1 MRKNIVVILAVGSSV
16 LALSTLWAQD
26 AKFAADS
33 SRDSRSFAEALAE
46 AKRLGETEE
55 GKAYDDEFGKAA
67 GPRLSD
73 AVSECT
79 KNLGPR
85 VNFEVVFVFA
95 ADGHVEQVL
104 TPSDKPAAQCF
115 GDKLRDLQLPPPP
128 HAGWPLQFTIN
139 ISPENAPRILA
150 SNLKLMEG
158 GTWEVDATISRA
170 FKFRVHGLLSG
181 KDFDLTVEPE
191 DRNAFRQ
198 IAINDQ
204 VWASFDGS
212 KTWKLED
219 AKGHALAQRFYA
231 FVHNPLRT
239 EATVPALE
247 VVKQETRDGE
257 TWMQL
262 RPKVS
267 DQKKVDPIEYWIAI
281 SQDPK
286 RNGVRR
292 YEGPVTEP
300 GHENEPLHCVAT
312 YQPAND
318 KTIQPPANTDAL
330 SQQDSTPSASPDANF
345 ATDNLKY
352 SRDFYSKVHFVAIA
366 NLDFGAAGTAQFKYD
381 RYPNGGPERIQTGDG
396 EFARKDGKTWL
407 KSNDWG
413 ETGKQVD
420 AQTAKRLNN
429 WVGLINARLN
439 GEPAS
444 KDPSEGATVMKFIGK
459 EDQGEREEFV
469 FEESK
474 EKPKAESYPHI
485 SFGRFKNAQDQQVLL
500 SEFSGPMQLGARGAK
515 VKISFSHLIAVQIKD
530 ETNAAESPPPAAV
543 NGSSPDTSGQSA
555 AAGQAASS
563 AAPVSDESDGHL
575 VNRGIEKGKKGD
587 LDGAIADFDRAIK
600 LNPKDDAPYYNRAQA
615 KRLKKDAAGAIADYT
630 RAIELGSTNPAAY
643 NNRGNARAENNDQD
657 GAIAD
662 YTRAIELKPDY
673 ARAYYNRAVAK
684 KEKGDASG
692 AAADFKHAQELDP
705 ELVSEESVADSGGN
719 GGSANTGATGTT
731 VSLLDRKLKLDIPP
745 DFSRDPDDPKNP
757 KTIARFSGP
766 DGAWGE
772 VLRGTH
778 GLTPDKLQSYLKTR
792 VGEYSKGFKWLPKD
806 SHLQWLKK
814 EIVTIDGRKWADWRF
829 VPILKGK
836 KDYSHNPVYTRF
848 LTTSYEGQLLEVT
861 FTSNLNTSPEL
872 KAEINRIMDSV
883 HLEE

>member
-1 MRKNIVVILAVGSSV
+1 MRRNIVVILAVSSSV
-16 LALSTLWAQD
+16 LALTTLRAEG
-26 AKFAADS
+26 AKEAADS
-33 SRDSRSFAEALAE
+33 SQHSRSFAEALAE

-104 TPSDKPAAQCF
+104 TPSDKPAAKCV
-115 GDKLRDLQLPPPP
+115 GDKLRDLQLPAPP
-128 HAGWPLQFTIN
+128 HPGWPLLFTVN
-139 ISPENAPRILA
+139 ISPENAPGILA
-150 SNLKLMEG
+150 LNLKLMEG

-181 KDFDLTVEPE
+181 EDFDLTVEPQ
-191 DRNAFRQ
+191 DRNAVRQ
-198 IAINDQ
+198 IAIKDQ

-239 EATVPALE
+239 EATLPALE

-267 DQKKVDPIEYWIAI
+267 DKKKGKLQKTEYWIAI

-330 SQQDSTPSASPDANF
+330 SEQGSTPSASPDAKF
-345 ATDNLKY
+345 AADNLKY

-413 ETGKQVD
+413 ETGKPVD

-429 WVGLINARLN
+429 WVGLIDARLN

-444 KDPSEGATVMKFIGK
+444 KDPSEGATVLKFIGK

-474 EKPKAESYPHI
+474 EKPKAKSYPHI
-485 SFGRFKNAQDQQVLL
+485 SFGRFKNAKDQQVLL
-500 SEFSGPMQLGARGAK
+500 SEFSGPMRLGGRDAT
-515 VKISFSHLIAVQIKD
+515 VKISFSHLIAVNIQDVTEK
-530 ETNAAESPPPAAV
+530 SPSPA
-543 NGSSPDTSGQSA
+543 SSPATE
-555 AAGQAASS
+555 
-563 AAPVSDESDGHL
+563 ESDGDL
-575 VNRGIEKGKKGD
+575 VNRGIEKAKNGD
-587 LDGAIADFDRAIK
+587 LDGAMADFDRAIE

-615 KRLKKDAAGAIADYT
+615 KRLKKDTAGAVADYT

-643 NNRGNARAENNDQD
+643 NNRGNARSENNDRD

-673 ARAYYNRAVAK
+673 ARAYYNRAVT
-684 KEKGDASG
+684 KEAKGDASG
-692 AAADFKHAQELDP
+692 AEADFKTAEKLDP
-705 ELVSEESVADSGGN
+705 ELASEESAADSKDN
-719 GGSANTGATGTT
+719 GSSGTTT
-731 VSLLDRKLKLDIPP
+731 VSLLDGKLKLYIPS
-745 DFSRDPDDPKNP
+745 DFSRDPGDPKEP
-757 KTIARFSGP
+757 KTVARLSGP
-766 DGAWGE
+766 DGAWGT

-778 GLTPDKLQSYLKTR
+778 GLTPDKLEGYLKMR
-792 VGEYSKGFKWLPKD
+792 VAEYNKGFKWLPKD

-814 EIVTIDGRKWADWRF
+814 KIVTIDGRKWADWSF
-829 VPILKGK
+829 VPVLKGK
-836 KDYSHNPVYTRF
+836 KDYSHNPVYTRN
-848 LTTSYEGQLLEVT
+848 LTTSYKGQLLELN
-861 FTSNLNTSPEL
+861 FTSNLNTDPKVKE
-872 KAEINRIMDSV
+872 EIDHIMNSV

>member
-1 MRKNIVVILAVGSSV
+1 MRSNIVVILAVSSSV
-16 LALSTLWAQD
+16 LALTTLRAEG
-26 AKFAADS
+26 AKEAADS
-33 SRDSRSFAEALAE
+33 SQHSRSFAEALAE

-55 GKAYDDEFGKAA
+55 GKAYDEEFGKVA

-104 TPSDKPAAQCF
+104 TPSDKPAAKCF
-115 GDKLRDLQLPPPP
+115 GDKLRDLQLPAPP
-128 HAGWPLQFTIN
+128 HPGWPLLFTVN
-139 ISPENAPRILA
+139 ISPENAPGILA
-150 SNLKLMEG
+150 LNLKLMEG

-181 KDFDLTVEPE
+181 EDFDLTVEPE

-198 IAINDQ
+198 IAIKDQ

-239 EATVPALE
+239 EATLPALE

-267 DQKKVDPIEYWIAI
+267 DKKKGKLQKTEYWIAI

-292 YEGPVTEP
+292 YEGPVTEA

-318 KTIQPPANTDAL
+318 KTTQPPANTDAL
-330 SQQDSTPSASPDANF
+330 SEQGSTPSASPDAKF
-345 ATDNLKY
+345 AADNLKY

-413 ETGKQVD
+413 ETGKPVD

-429 WVGLINARLN
+429 WIGLIDARLN

-444 KDPSEGATVMKFIGK
+444 KDPSEGATVLKFIGK
-459 EDQGEREEFV
+459 ERCYFPN
-469 FEESK
+469 S
-474 EKPKAESYPHI
+474 
-485 SFGRFKNAQDQQVLL
+485 L
-500 SEFSGPMQLGARGAK
+500 ARC
-515 VKISFSHLIAVQIKD
+515 
-530 ETNAAESPPPAAV
+530 
-543 NGSSPDTSGQSA
+543 GS
-555 AAGQAASS
+555 
-563 AAPVSDESDGHL
+563 
-575 VNRGIEKGKKGD
+575 
-587 LDGAIADFDRAIK
+587 
-600 LNPKDDAPYYNRAQA
+600 
-615 KRLKKDAAGAIADYT
+615 
-630 RAIELGSTNPAAY
+630 
-643 NNRGNARAENNDQD
+643 ARAMQ
-657 GAIAD
+657 
-662 YTRAIELKPDY
+662 R
-673 ARAYYNRAVAK
+673 
-684 KEKGDASG
+684 
-692 AAADFKHAQELDP
+692 
-705 ELVSEESVADSGGN
+705 
-719 GGSANTGATGTT
+719 
-731 VSLLDRKLKLDIPP
+731 
-745 DFSRDPDDPKNP
+745 
-757 KTIARFSGP
+757 
-766 DGAWGE
+766 
-772 VLRGTH
+772 
-778 GLTPDKLQSYLKTR
+778 
-792 VGEYSKGFKWLPKD
+792 
-806 SHLQWLKK
+806 
-814 EIVTIDGRKWADWRF
+814 
-829 VPILKGK
+829 
-836 KDYSHNPVYTRF
+836 
-848 LTTSYEGQLLEVT
+848 
-861 FTSNLNTSPEL
+861 
-872 KAEINRIMDSV
+872 
-883 HLEE
+883 